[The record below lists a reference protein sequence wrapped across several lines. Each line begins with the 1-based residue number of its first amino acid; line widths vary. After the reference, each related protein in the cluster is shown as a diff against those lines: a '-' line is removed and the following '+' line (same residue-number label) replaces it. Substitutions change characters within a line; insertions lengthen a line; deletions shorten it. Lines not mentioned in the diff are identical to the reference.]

1 MDHRGAAD
9 AAIGTAGS
17 WPAELVAAL
26 ARARIE
32 VDLDVLAANLAA
44 VRRFVRPGTR
54 ILAVVKGDAYGLGAE
69 LAARA
74 LVTAGADGI
83 GTDTLESALRLRRAG
98 IPGPILVFQPVEG
111 ALAPHWVQAGLTA
124 TVHDMASL
132 RALARAAEA
141 VGAADIGSGPGAAGA
156 AARVR
161 PIPDVA
167 VGAASWAEGP
177 GSGEVVLDHCRLT
190 VG

>member
-1 MDHRGAAD
+1 
-9 AAIGTAGS
+9 
-17 WPAELVAAL
+17 
-26 ARARIE
+26 
-32 VDLDVLAANLAA
+32 DVLAANLAA

-83 GTDTLESALRLRRAG
+83 GTDTLASALRLRRAG
-98 IPGPILVFQPVEG
+98 IPGPILGFQPVEG

-141 VGAADIGSGPGAAGA
+141 VGAAADVGPGPGAAGA

-161 PIPDVA
+161 PIPDAA

-177 GSGEVVLDHCRLT
+177 GTPRPGTALEPAPA
-190 VG
+190 